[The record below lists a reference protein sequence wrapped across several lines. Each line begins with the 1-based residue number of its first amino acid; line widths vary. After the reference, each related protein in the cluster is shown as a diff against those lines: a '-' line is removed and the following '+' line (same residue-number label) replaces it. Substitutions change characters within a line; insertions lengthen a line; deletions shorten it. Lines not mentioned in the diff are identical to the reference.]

1 MNLRW
6 RLRVLKTRLWYW
18 WRGYP
23 YGRTALS
30 DPDNVHMERVDA
42 D

>member
-1 MNLRW
+1 MIRHWLAYA
-6 RLRVLKTRLWYW
+6 RVRVWYW

-30 DPDNVHMERVDA
+30 DPDNVWMERVED
-42 D
+42 

>member
-1 MNLRW
+1 MKIAWKLSVVVT
-6 RLRVLKTRLWYW
+6 RLRYW

-30 DPDNVHMERVDA
+30 DPANVRMERTED
-42 D
+42 